1 MTVEQKLKKGSV
13 VAFSE
18 NANPAWFDVLK
29 VDGKELTVRQ
39 QGEAPH
45 GAEYAEDV
53 TDVSLV
59 RQVKD

>member
-1 MTVEQKLKKGSV
+1 MTEQKIKKGSV

-18 NANPAWFDVLK
+18 DSNPAWFDVLK
-29 VDGKELTVRQ
+29 VDGKAITVRQ
-39 QGEAPH
+39 TGIAPH
-45 GAEYAEDV
+45 GGEYAEDV